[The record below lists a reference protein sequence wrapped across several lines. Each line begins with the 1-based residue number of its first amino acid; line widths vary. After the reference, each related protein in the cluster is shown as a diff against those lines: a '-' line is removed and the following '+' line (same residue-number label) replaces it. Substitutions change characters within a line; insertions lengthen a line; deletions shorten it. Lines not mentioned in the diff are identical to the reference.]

1 MKDQE
6 TSLIIGKILN
16 ESDQLE
22 DKHIARILKMLIL
35 TEKKPLITEEN
46 SRVDEI
52 SNDILKSNEEISDD
66 EFNNLLK
73 NKLKKE
79 KIEDIYS
86 NENTRLWYCYCA
98 YHGNIAFMTTYTT
111 MARSRLRHRTT
122 VVGPHAIRTWSDSA

>member
-86 NENTRLWYCYCA
+86 NEKTRLWYCYCA
-98 YHGNIAFMTTYTT
+98 YHGNIAFMITYTT
-111 MARSRLRHRTT
+111 MARRRLRHRTT

>member
-73 NKLKKE
+73 ISLKRKNRR
-79 KIEDIYS
+79 Y
-86 NENTRLWYCYCA
+86 L
-98 YHGNIAFMTTYTT
+98 
-111 MARSRLRHRTT
+111 LQ
-122 VVGPHAIRTWSDSA
+122 